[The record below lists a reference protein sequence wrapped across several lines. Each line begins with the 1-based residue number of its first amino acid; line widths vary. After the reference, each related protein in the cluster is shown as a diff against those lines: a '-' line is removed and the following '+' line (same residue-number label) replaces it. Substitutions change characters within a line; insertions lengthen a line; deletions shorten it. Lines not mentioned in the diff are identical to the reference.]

1 MALLGLGAFA
11 QTAED
16 FYPGWY
22 MQIQGGAGYTAGETK
37 FKDLISPAAAL
48 GLGYQITPVTSVR
61 GVLTGWQAK
70 GALPRTSD
78 LYKFNYGQLDIDG
91 VFDICNMFKFKY
103 NRTLN
108 PYLVAG
114 LGANLRFNN
123 DEAQALSTK
132 FPADN
137 YLWDNPVGSLTGRFG
152 LGIDIRLCD
161 ALSLTLEATD
171 NVMSDHF
178 NSKIGDA
185 FNLGKFDF
193 DYQINALAGLKF
205 RFGQAGKRAAA
216 LAAAEAAAAE
226 AAAKAAA
233 EKAAAEKAAADKAA
247 AEAAAAKAAAE
258 KAAAE
263 KAAAEAAAKAAKE
276 RATVEN
282 VYFTIDKWDI
292 NESEVAKIDNIIRV
306 MKKYPDTTV
315 SISGYADKFTGTAKR
330 NMFLSENRAAVVKQ
344 ALIDAGID
352 ESRITTAYYGDTE
365 QVSDVPELNR
375 VAVCVTK

>member
-11 QTAED
+11 QSAED

-22 MQIQGGAGYTAGETK
+22 MNIQGGAGYTAGETK

-48 GLGYQITPVTSVR
+48 GVGYQFTPVTSVR
-61 GVLTGWQAK
+61 LMGTGWQAK
-70 GALPRTSD
+70 GALPRTAD
-78 LYKFNYGQLDIDG
+78 IYKFNYGQADIDG
-91 VFDICNMFKFKY
+91 VFDICNMFKYKY

-114 LGANLRFNN
+114 LGLNVRFNN
-123 DEAQALSTK
+123 DEAQELKAN
-132 FPADN
+132 FPTDN
-137 YLWDNPVGSLTGRFG
+137 YLWDNPVLSLTGRFG
-152 LGIDIRLCD
+152 LGIDIRLCN

-185 FNLGKFDF
+185 LNLGKFDF
-193 DYQINALAGLKF
+193 DYQINALAGLKI
-205 RFGQAGKRAAA
+205 RFGDNGKRAAA

-233 EKAAAEKAAADKAA
+233 EKAAAEKAAA
-247 AEAAAAKAAAE
+247 EAAAR
-258 KAAAE
+258 
-263 KAAAEAAAKAAKE
+263 AAKE